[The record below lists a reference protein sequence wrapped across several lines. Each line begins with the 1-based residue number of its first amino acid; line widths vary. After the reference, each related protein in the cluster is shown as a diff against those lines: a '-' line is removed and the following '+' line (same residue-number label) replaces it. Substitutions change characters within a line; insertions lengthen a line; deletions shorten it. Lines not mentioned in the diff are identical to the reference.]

1 MPVMIYSARNME
13 LVRELFR
20 EYQQELAVDL
30 CFQDFEGELASLPGP
45 YASPKGAVFLASS
58 DGDVAGCVAFKPL
71 GGEACELKRL
81 YVRPAF
87 RGRGI
92 ARALCEHAIFEAKRK
107 AYRVMRLDT
116 LERLESAV
124 RLYKDLEFV
133 EIDPYYDN
141 PLPEPVLFMERA
153 L

>member
-1 MPVMIYSARNME
+1 MIYCARDMDTI
-13 LVRELFR
+13 RELFR
-20 EYQQELAVDL
+20 EYQEELAVDL

-45 YASPKGAVFLASS
+45 YASPQGAVFLASS
-58 DGDVAGCVAFKPL
+58 DRQVAGCVAFKPL
-71 GGEACELKRL
+71 GGEVCELKRL
-81 YVRPAF
+81 YVRPTF

-92 ARALCEHAIFEAKRK
+92 ARALCEHAILGAKRK
-107 AYRVMRLDT
+107 GYRMMRLDT

-124 RLYKDLEFV
+124 RLYKDLDFI